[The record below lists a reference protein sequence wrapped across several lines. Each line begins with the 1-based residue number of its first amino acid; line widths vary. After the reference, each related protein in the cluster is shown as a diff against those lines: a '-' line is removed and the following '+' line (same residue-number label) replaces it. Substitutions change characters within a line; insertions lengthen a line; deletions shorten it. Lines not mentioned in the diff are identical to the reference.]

1 MSDGAMGRR
10 GVPVRLDKVSF
21 SYGEV
26 QLAFDV
32 QFAAAE
38 ITAIMGPS
46 GSGKSTLLNLVAG
59 FETPGS
65 GHVLIGG
72 ADVSAAPPAA
82 RPVSMVFQE
91 NNLFAHL
98 CVEQNVGLG
107 RSPSLRLT
115 EADRADIAGA
125 LARTGLAGKENRL
138 PRELSG
144 GERQRVALARVL
156 VRDRPVLLLDEPFA
170 SLGPAL
176 RDDML
181 DLVAAVHDERRMTVL
196 FVTHQPEDARRIGR
210 NVVFLDNGTVAATG
224 TADDFFAGAGP
235 DAFRRYIGAG
245 AGNAVSRDIAR
256 KRT

>member
-1 MSDGAMGRR
+1 MVNSANKSA
-10 GVPVRLDKVSF
+10 VVRLDKVAF
-21 SYGEV
+21 SYGEAPF
-26 QLAFDV
+26 LFDV
-32 QFAAAE
+32 EFTASK
-38 ITAIMGPS
+38 ITAIMGAS

-59 FETPGS
+59 FETRQS
-65 GHVLIGG
+65 GRVLIGG
-72 ADVSAAPPAA
+72 ADVSTVPPSA

-98 CVEQNVGLG
+98 SVEKNVGLG
-107 RSPSLRLT
+107 RSPSLSLAQT
-115 EADRADIAGA
+115 DRAAIAEA
-125 LARTGLAGKENRL
+125 LSRVGLAGKEKRL

-181 DLVAAVHDERRMTVL
+181 DLVAGVHAERAMTVL
-196 FVTHQPEDARRIGR
+196 FVTHQPEDARRIGEDM
-210 NVVFLDNGTVAATG
+210 VFLDNGRVAATG
-224 TADDFFAGAGP
+224 AAADFFDGTGHE
-235 DAFRRYIGAG
+235 AFRRYIGASSG
-245 AGNAVSRDIAR
+245 GSRDIAR

>member
-1 MSDGAMGRR
+1 MSDGAMG
-10 GVPVRLDKVSF
+10 GKGAPVRLDKVSF
-21 SYGEV
+21 SYGEASF
-26 QLAFDV
+26 AFDV
-32 QFAAAE
+32 DFAAAE
-38 ITAIMGPS
+38 VTAIMGPS

-59 FETPGS
+59 FETPQS
-65 GHVLIGG
+65 GRVLIGG
-72 ADVSAAPPAA
+72 VDVGASPPAA

-98 CVEQNVGLG
+98 SVEENVGLG

-115 EADRADIAGA
+115 EADRSAIAEA
-125 LARTGLAGKENRL
+125 LARTGLAGKEKRL

-156 VRDRPVLLLDEPFA
+156 VRDRPVLLLDESFA

-181 DLVAAVHDERRMTVL
+181 DLVAGLHAERGMTVL
-196 FVTHQPEDARRIGR
+196 FVTHQPEDARRIGQ

-224 TADDFFAGAGP
+224 TAADFFAGAGP
-235 DAFRRYIGAG
+235 EAFRRYVGTSIQTAG
-245 AGNAVSRDIAR
+245 SRDIAR